1 MKKRIKM
8 PQKNKER
15 KKHGDVQALIQDQ
28 KRNFS
33 LWKNLLPPY
42 LKLSP
47 NTRLFF
53 RFSQEFYFLCSFPHA
68 IVLYLLP
75 ICSTMSRLAIILVP
89 PMYIWLL
96 PPTFLPVLVSA
107 LPPCTHELV
116 LFVGLVVQ
124 VTVGPNMWEDVLGTT
139 FLRFEYKVIEIR

>member
-1 MKKRIKM
+1 MKKGLRCHKKIR
-8 PQKNKER
+8 KEKTWR
-15 KKHGDVQALIQDQ
+15 CTSTNTRSEKKFL
-28 KRNFS
+28 S
-33 LWKNLLPPY
+33 LNLLPHY

-47 NTRLFF
+47 NTLFF

-68 IVLYLLP
+68 TVLYLLP

-89 PMYIWLL
+89 SMYIWLL

-124 VTVGPNMWEDVLGTT
+124 VIVGPNMWGDVLGTT